1 MAKAPTN
8 NPRKIP
14 PGTPPSGRENPRGAK
29 EYPTLFPKLLIRRTE
44 SQNPPT
50 TNPATAASRP
60 TTESKAPCD
69 SPTSAPE
76 VDVIRDPSVVRI
88 IQEPPLY
95 GIRQKLNLPQ
105 LIDAYPAHLPQ
116 SWLGTWR
123 DLGITPQDSIVVPLQ
138 RHPGHDVDRMPPLA
152 QKLAHVQHP
161 GEAGSKAGLLR
172 ELTNSALRYRLARL
186 EPASRQHP
194 VRVPV
199 RLLVTY
205 KEQCFSLHHHH
216 RHTHAEV
223 HARCGAV
230 LAHAASIPAP
240 QNTVAKQDHPQTRQD
255 AADAVPTS
263 ED

>member
-29 EYPTLFPKLLIRRTE
+29 EYPILFPKLLIRRTE

-50 TNPATAASRP
+50 TNPATAASRA

-76 VDVIRDPSVVRI
+76 VDVIRDPSVAGIV
-88 IQEPPLY
+88 QEPPLH
-95 GIRQKLNLPQ
+95 GIRQKLDPPQ
-105 LIDAYPAHLPQ
+105 LIHAYPAHLTQ
-116 SWLGTWR
+116 SRLGTWR
-123 DLGITPQDSIVVPLQ
+123 DLRITPQNSVIVPLQ

-152 QKLAHVQHP
+152 QKLAHVEHP
-161 GEAGSKAGLLR
+161 GETCRKAGLLG
-172 ELTNSALRYRLARL
+172 ELALRALRYRLARL

-205 KEQCFSLHHHH
+205 QEQCSSPLRHH

-230 LAHAASIPAP
+230 LAHAASIPAEP
-240 QNTVAKQDHPQTRQD
+240 ASVTKTREGRGR
-255 AADAVPTS
+255 S
-263 ED
+263 R